1 MRTFSLPVLLVSSLA
16 LAAPLKAD
24 TDLGK
29 VFSGVAQSLI
39 NQELDKNAYI
49 AAQSANTVS
58 AYRGYLANY
67 PSGIYRANAE
77 RALAKLG
84 AAADGTTQP
93 PATGGSLTA
102 AQEEAAIGLTFS
114 ERVTIQRK
122 LTALGFNTRGAD
134 GAFGYNT
141 RTAIAGWQRANRQP
155 VTSYLTGAQVNLLQ
169 RQSGS
174 VVTPPTDD
182 TSSYSAPQIEASIGL
197 TRSQR
202 VEIQRQLT
210 KIGYDAG
217 GADGLWGSKTRAA
230 IKSWQ
235 AANKVS
241 ATGYVTAAQVDL
253 MAKQAG
259 PVAEAPTGGY
269 GNVAL
274 EETLLGLT
282 SYERADIQRRL
293 TRLGYNT
300 YGADGVWGPNTRRA
314 LRQWQADEGLSVTG
328 YITADQVRK
337 VRVETG
343 G

>member
-29 VFSGVAQSLI
+29 VITGVAQSLI

-84 AAADGTTQP
+84 ASAGGTTQP
-93 PATGGSLTA
+93 PASGGSMTA
-102 AQEEAAIGLTFS
+102 AQEEAAIGLTFA
-114 ERVTIQRK
+114 ERVTIQRR
-122 LTALGFNTRGAD
+122 LTALGYNTRGAD
-134 GAFGYNT
+134 GVFGYNT
-141 RTAIAGWQRANRQP
+141 RTAISSWQRANRQP

-169 RQSGS
+169 NQSGS
-174 VVTPPTDD
+174 VVTPPADN
-182 TSSYSAPQIEASIGL
+182 SGSYSAPQTEAALGL

-202 VEIQRQLT
+202 IEIQRQLT

-217 GADGLWGSKTRAA
+217 GADGLWGSNTRAA

-235 AANKVS
+235 SANKVS
-241 ATGYVTAAQVDL
+241 ATGYVTASQVAL
-253 MAKQAG
+253 IAKQAG
-259 PVAEAPTGGY
+259 PVAGAPAGGY

-274 EETLLGLT
+274 EESLLGLT
-282 SYERADIQRRL
+282 SYERIDIQRRL

-314 LRQWQADEGLSVTG
+314 LRQWQADEGLTVTG